1 MSNNHE
7 TKIETLGHI
16 ITKQEVSNAKTI
28 SVVQASL
35 LSQNIAYPDK
45 SQVVSSFERKI
56 ILFLV
61 ALAQQHGESF
71 QPCTIKI
78 KLLGEL
84 IGFGLGGGGNYQ
96 RLKEDIQ
103 NLGKK
108 HFLLSSEPAIQR
120 RWMEKPV
127 FHPGVGTV
135 TLCLHQDLEP
145 FVLKLGKLPKTELF
159 YGDISS
165 LKKRHSVDIYLLL
178 RSALKSGHWLESME
192 HVSKLLGN
200 AYAWFRL
207 IETNVL
213 LPSIKEIN
221 ETTDLIVSYTPFYEK
236 RKVIKLEFKIQQ
248 KPSKKLRQK
257 KTSDWFNRQ
266 DDLLFN
272 PEAVWFQPEYTNLLT
287 HLSIHQPKAYLLLNY
302 LAHNMDCQNT
312 CYCLVDAM
320 VNELHMSWPT
330 IKKYLNV
337 LEELKLV
344 TIEKAGIR
352 NVYHLRD
359 EVFPKGQ
366 QEA

>member
-1 MSNNHE
+1 MLNNQE
-7 TKIETLGHI
+7 TKIETSGHI
-16 ITKQEVSNAKTI
+16 ITKQELSNVKTLPVI
-28 SVVQASL
+28 QASS

-45 SQVVSSFERKI
+45 SQVLSSFERKI

-61 ALAQQHGESF
+61 AWAQQHGESF
-71 QPCTIKI
+71 QPCTMKI
-78 KLLGEL
+78 TLLGEL
-84 IGFGLGGGGNYQ
+84 IGCSLGGGGNYQ

-165 LKKRHSVDIYLLL
+165 LKKRHSVDLYLLL

-257 KTSDWFNRQ
+257 KTSDWSNRK
-266 DDLLFN
+266 DNLLSN
-272 PEAVWFQPEYTNLLT
+272 PEAVRFQPEYMNMLT
-287 HLSIHQPKAYLLLNY
+287 QLSIHQPKAYLLLNY
-302 LAHNMDCQNT
+302 LVHHMDYRNT
-312 CYCLVDAM
+312 CHCLVQAM
-320 VNELHMSWPT
+320 VNELHMSWAT

-337 LEELKLV
+337 LQELKLV
-344 TIEKAGIR
+344 TIEKDGKR
-352 NVYHLRD
+352 NIYHVSD

-366 QEA
+366 QKE

>member
-1 MSNNHE
+1 MSNNQE
-7 TKIETLGHI
+7 TKIETSGHI
-16 ITKQEVSNAKTI
+16 ITKQELSNVKTLP
-28 SVVQASL
+28 VVQASS

-45 SQVVSSFERKI
+45 SQVLSSFERKI

-61 ALAQQHGESF
+61 AWAQQHGESF

-84 IGFGLGGGGNYQ
+84 IGFGLGGGVSYQ

-103 NLGKK
+103 NLGEK
-108 HFLLSSEPAIQR
+108 HFLLSYQPAIQR
-120 RWMEKPV
+120 RWMKKPV
-127 FHPGVGTV
+127 FHPGDETV

-145 FVLKLGKLPKTELF
+145 FVLRLGELPRTKF
-159 YGDISS
+159 CYDNIFP
-165 LKKRHSVDIYLLL
+165 LKKKHSVDLYLLL
-178 RSALKSGHWLESME
+178 RSAFKSGHWIESME
-192 HVSKLLGN
+192 HFSKLLGN
-200 AYAWFRL
+200 AYAGFCML
-207 IETNVL
+207 ETHVL

-248 KPSKKLRQK
+248 KPSKKPRQK
-257 KTSDWFNRQ
+257 KINDWFNRQ

>member
-1 MSNNHE
+1 MLNNHE
-7 TKIETLGHI
+7 TKIETLGLI
-16 ITKQEVSNAKTI
+16 ITKQEVSNAKTLP
-28 SVVQASL
+28 VVQASL
-35 LSQNIAYPDK
+35 LSWNLAYPDK
-45 SQVVSSFERKI
+45 SQVLSSFERKI
-56 ILFLV
+56 ILFLT
-61 ALAQQHGESF
+61 AWAQQHGESF
-71 QPCTIKI
+71 QPCTIKL

-84 IGFGLGGGGNYQ
+84 IGLGGGNYQ
-96 RLKEDIQ
+96 NLKEYIQ
-103 NLGKK
+103 NLGEK
-108 HFLLSSEPAIQR
+108 HFLLSSQPAIQR
-120 RWMEKPV
+120 RWMEKAV
-127 FHPGVGTV
+127 FHPENRTV

-145 FVLKLGKLPKTELF
+145 FVLRLGKFPRTRF
-159 YGDISS
+159 CYGDILP
-165 LKKRHSVDIYLLL
+165 LKKKHSVDIYLLL
-178 RSALKSGHWLESME
+178 RKSKHWLETME
-192 HVSKLLGN
+192 HFSKLLGN
-200 AYAWFRL
+200 AYAGFSM

-248 KPSKKLRQK
+248 KPSKKPRQK
-257 KTSDWFNRQ
+257 KINDWFNRQ

-287 HLSIHQPKAYLLLNY
+287 HFSIHQSKAYLLLNY

-312 CYCLVDAM
+312 CYCLVDTM

-352 NVYHLRD
+352 NVYHLSD
-359 EVFPKGQ
+359 EVFPKGH
-366 QEA
+366 QEE